1 MRQEDSWTAS
11 PDFDSDGRPPQ
22 REGIPVFPAER
33 GTCYQAVFGA
43 AFPSLGELPGHR
55 HGWCL
60 QEAGEEDAGISFGPA
75 PSDVPPTRLSGAS
88 QVPPRRF
95 PARAGAS
102 APCGSLMRPAERAP
116 SGGTLPLPPAGPPAS
131 SGASARGRRP
141 SAWGKQTLLVRHIP
155 ARYTQDQLVEEWQLL
170 GQIDLFFLPFSCKR
184 NQTLGY
190 AVINFTSHQG
200 AASFLDRWQGGSLAH
215 SRRSRPLEVFA
226 ARVQGF
232 WPSLEHIARS
242 SARAPLRR
250 EHLPL
255 VFSGRTRCD
264 VQPLMLESL
273 TRGSPRQTF
282 Q

>member
-1 MRQEDSWTAS
+1 
-11 PDFDSDGRPPQ
+11 
-22 REGIPVFPAER
+22 
-33 GTCYQAVFGA
+33 
-43 AFPSLGELPGHR
+43 
-55 HGWCL
+55 
-60 QEAGEEDAGISFGPA
+60 
-75 PSDVPPTRLSGAS
+75 
-88 QVPPRRF
+88 
-95 PARAGAS
+95 
-102 APCGSLMRPAERAP
+102 
-116 SGGTLPLPPAGPPAS
+116 
-131 SGASARGRRP
+131 
-141 SAWGKQTLLVRHIP
+141 
-155 ARYTQDQLVEEWQLL
+155 VEEWQLL